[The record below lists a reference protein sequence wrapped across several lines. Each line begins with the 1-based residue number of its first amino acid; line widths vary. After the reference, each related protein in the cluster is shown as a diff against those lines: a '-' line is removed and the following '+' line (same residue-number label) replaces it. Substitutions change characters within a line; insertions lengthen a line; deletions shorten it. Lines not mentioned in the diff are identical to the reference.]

1 MHIVGDL
8 HVHTLASG
16 HAYSTVLENVQVAK
30 RKGLKILGIADH
42 GPSMPGGP
50 DPLYFEARGH
60 FPREVNGCKIFFGV
74 EVDILDFEGNL
85 DLEERVL
92 RKVDYVIA
100 AFHPQVF
107 KGGNR
112 EDNTEALLRVLKN
125 PLVNIIAHPGNPR
138 YPLDYERI
146 VEEAVSNDKIIEIN
160 NSSFS
165 VSRKGSLENCR
176 LIAVE
181 VMKRGGTI
189 ILSSDAH
196 FCEEVGDFSFALA
209 MLKEIGFPEEKVVN
223 ADLGRLEAF
232 LEKSIKARR

>member
-1 MHIVGDL
+1 
-8 HVHTLASG
+8 
-16 HAYSTVLENVQVAK
+16 
-30 RKGLKILGIADH
+30 
-42 GPSMPGGP
+42 
-50 DPLYFEARGH
+50 
-60 FPREVNGCKIFFGV
+60 
-74 EVDILDFEGNL
+74 
-85 DLEERVL
+85 
-92 RKVDYVIA
+92 
-100 AFHPQVF
+100 
-107 KGGNR
+107 
-112 EDNTEALLRVLKN
+112 

-209 MLKEIGFPEEKVVN
+209 MLKEIGFPEDKVVN

-232 LEKSIKARR
+232 LEKSIKDRR

>member
-30 RKGLKILGIADH
+30 RKGLKVLGIADH

-60 FPREVNGCKIFFGV
+60 FPREVNGCRIFFGV

-92 RKVDYVIA
+92 RKVDYAIA

-112 EDNTEALLRVLKN
+112 EDNTKALLRVLKN

-209 MLKEIGFPEEKVVN
+209 MLKEIGFPEDKVVN

-232 LEKSIKARR
+232 LEKSIKDRR

>member
-1 MHIVGDL
+1 MNIVGDL

-16 HAYSTVLENVQVAK
+16 HAYSTVMEIVQVAK
-30 RKGLKILGIADH
+30 RKNLKVLGVADH

-50 DPLYFEARGH
+50 NPLYFEARGH
-60 FPREVNGCKIFFGV
+60 FPQEVDGCKIFFGV
-74 EVDILDFEGNL
+74 EVDIIDFEGNL

-107 KGGNR
+107 KGGSKK
-112 EDNTEALLRVLKN
+112 DNTEVLLKVLSN

-138 YPLDYERI
+138 YPLDYERV

-165 VSRKGSLENCR
+165 VSRRGSLENCR
-176 LIAVE
+176 IIAVE
-181 VMKRGGTI
+181 VMKRGGKI
-189 ILSSDAH
+189 VLSSDAH

-209 MLKEIGFPEEKVVN
+209 MLEEIGFPEDKIIN

>member
-30 RKGLKILGIADH
+30 RKGLKVLGIADH

-60 FPREVNGCKIFFGV
+60 FPREVNGCRIFFGV

-85 DLEERVL
+85 DLEEKVL
-92 RKVDYVIA
+92 RKVDYAIA

-112 EDNTEALLRVLKN
+112 EDNTKALLRVLKN

-209 MLKEIGFPEEKVVN
+209 MLKEIGFPEDKVVN

-232 LEKSIKARR
+232 LEKSIKDRR